1 VPPRYDLDTLELDAV
16 RQLLLAR
23 LTTPLG
29 RSAVDALAPAPDAA
43 EANRRLQIAA
53 DLAARAQRGESPP
66 FAGVVEVRS
75 WLAAFYAN
83 EHTPDTKELAEL
95 KRLLRAASRCKTWLG
110 DATSTPALAALA
122 HTFPRTSDIAGEM
135 DVVLDDRGE
144 VLNTASPKLAKLRAE
159 IEAAESEVHAAV
171 RAFLGNESV
180 RRYLQS
186 PEPSWRH
193 GRPTFQVRQEHRGRV
208 PGVLHDRSASGQTLF
223 IEPPVVVEAANRLSD
238 ARAAEQHEIQV
249 VLAHILRGL
258 RKVRADVEGA
268 IAALVQLDLGTAS
281 ARLIHQD
288 GFLAAPVVETG
299 PIRLRDARHPLLL
312 GQKRSADVVPL
323 ELTLGDPYRLLVV
336 TGPNTGGKTV
346 TLKTVGLL
354 AVMALCGVPI
364 PAAAGTQIP
373 FLDGVFVDIGDE
385 QGIAQNLSTFSGH
398 VRRIARCLRDASAR
412 SLVLL
417 DELGA
422 GTDPDEGGA
431 LGYAVLEA
439 LAARGTLA
447 VVTTHLGRLKDFAYE
462 KQGAENG
469 SMAFDR
475 QSLKPLYRL
484 IVGVPGASH
493 ALDIATNVGMP
504 EDIVA
509 RARVVLGKRARTVEE
524 VVEKVVEARQHAEA
538 ERRRSTELVQ
548 QAEATERQARE
559 KLNHAQVRGAW
570 LEEEAAQMLDEE
582 LRAARQ
588 ILEAPLKEFVNAPQ
602 PWAGKAKG
610 LLEALVALFRGTSLH
625 RRRMKFLGALRKD
638 DVVYVPQLKRR
649 CTVKKI
655 DRVREM
661 VSVEVGAMRL
671 ELPFDDVSWLQPLDE
686 RG

>member
-1 VPPRYDLDTLELDAV
+1 MSGRYDLETLELDAV
-16 RQLLLAR
+16 RQLLRAR
-23 LTTPLG
+23 LTSPLG
-29 RSAVDALAPAPDAA
+29 HTGVEALAPSKDAA
-43 EANRRLQIAA
+43 EANRRLTIAS
-53 DLAARAQRGESPP
+53 DLATRARRGENPP

-83 EHTPDTKELAEL
+83 EHSPETKELAEL
-95 KRLLRAASRCKTWLG
+95 KRLLRATARCKAWLS
-110 DATSTPALAALA
+110 DASSTPALSALA
-122 HTFPRTSDIAGEM
+122 LTFPRVGDIADEM
-135 DVVLDDRGE
+135 NAVLDDRGE
-144 VLNTASPKLAKLRAE
+144 VLSTASPKLAKVRAD
-159 IEAAESEVHAAV
+159 IEAAENDVHGAV
-171 RAFLGNESV
+171 RVFLANEGV

-186 PEPSWRH
+186 PEPSWRN

-208 PGVLHDRSASGQTLF
+208 PGVLHDRSSSGQTLF

-238 ARAAEQHEIQV
+238 ARAAEQHEIRV
-249 VLAHILRGL
+249 VLTHILRGL
-258 RKVRADVEGA
+258 RKVRADVENA
-268 IAALVQLDLGTAS
+268 IQALVTLDVGTAC
-281 ARLIHQD
+281 ARLILND
-288 GFLAAPVVETG
+288 GFVAAPVVEDG
-299 PIRLRDARHPLLL
+299 PIRLLDARHPLLL

-398 VRRIARCLRDASAR
+398 VKRIARCLREATAR

-439 LAARGTLA
+439 MSARGALA

-469 SMAFDR
+469 SMSFDR
-475 QSLKPLYRL
+475 DSLRPLYRL

-493 ALDIATNVGMP
+493 ALDIATSVGMP
-504 EDIVA
+504 QELVA
-509 RARVVLGKRARTVEE
+509 RARVVLGTRARTVEE
-524 VVEKVVEARQHAEA
+524 VVEKVVEARQQAEA
-538 ERRRSTELVQ
+538 ERRRTTELVQ
-548 QAEATERQARE
+548 QAEVTQQKAQT
-559 KLNHAQVRGAW
+559 KLNHAEVRGAW

-588 ILEAPLKEFVNAPQ
+588 ILEAPLREFINAPQ
-602 PWAGKAKG
+602 PWSGKAKG
-610 LLEALVALFRGTSLH
+610 LLDALVALFKGTSLH

-655 DRVREM
+655 DRVREV

-671 ELPFDDVSWLQPLDE
+671 ELAFEDVSWLQPLDE